1 MKMDGKTLMRLEF
14 NKIQDMLKGYTH
26 FEGGRQEVENI
37 KPASDYEL
45 VNRWLDETEE
55 AMEFLRLQEPLFL
68 KGLKMVDKEIN
79 KARIKALLTPEEL
92 YNIYLLLKGAHN
104 AKKYLT
110 HEKYPRLS
118 RLVLGIEELYFLEKA
133 IAKAISEEGKIKDD
147 ASAALKNIRSQVNVA
162 RIRIR
167 EYLQNFVRSE
177 QNQRFL
183 QEAIITERD
192 GRYVVPVK
200 QEYRHEVKGIVHDE
214 SASGATVFI
223 EPLAVVEQNNKI
235 RMLLLEEKR
244 EVERILRE
252 LSDKAA
258 SCAEELKRNLQILSR
273 LDFIFARA
281 YMAYK
286 TDSYRPLINTQGVIE
301 IEKGRHPLLGKKAVP
316 LNIHLGRE
324 FDILVITGPNTGGKT
339 VTLKTVG
346 LLTLMAMCGLFIPA
360 REKSKI
366 ALFKNI
372 YVDIGDEQ
380 SIEQSLSTFSSHMTN
395 IISILENMDENSLVL
410 LDELGAGTD
419 PVEGAALARVIL
431 EEILR
436 KGAKAIV
443 STHQSEL
450 KNFAYQQE
458 RVENACVEFDPV
470 TLKPTYELTI
480 GMPGQS
486 NAFEIASRLGLPH
499 YLVERARMM
508 VPESEAE
515 ISNMIKRMKEA
526 KNYYDNLLRE
536 LEEEKKKLKEER
548 EILLKE
554 KAKFN
559 QEKDEILS
567 RARREAEAY
576 VRQIR
581 READEALQEWKELL
595 KKKEEPPKWHEIEK
609 GRQKLKRISLNRMEA
624 EEELELKPDREIK
637 AGDYVFIKSL
647 SQKGYVLEPP
657 NKLGEVVVQ
666 AGIMK
671 LTVKEKDIIVAEAPE
686 EKEIKWKAETFLKK
700 AQHISNEIDVR
711 GKLAEEALMEIE
723 KYLEDANLVGLSP
736 VRIIHGKGTGA
747 LRKAVREYLKNHR
760 YVKSF
765 RDGMLNEGGF
775 GVTVVELR

>member
-1 MKMDGKTLMRLEF
+1 MDRKTLIRLEF
-14 NKIQDMLKGYTH
+14 DKIQEMLAGYTH
-26 FEGGRQEVENI
+26 FEGGRREVQNI
-37 KPASDYEL
+37 QPSSDYEQ
-45 VNRWLDETEE
+45 VNMWLDETEE
-55 AMEFLRLQEPLFL
+55 AMEFLRFQEPLFL
-68 KGLKMVDKEIN
+68 NNLKWVEREIN
-79 KARIKALLTPEEL
+79 KAKIKYLLTPDEL
-92 YNIYLLLKGAHN
+92 YNLYLLLQAAHK

-110 HEKYPRLS
+110 NEKYPRLS
-118 RLVLGIEELYFLEKA
+118 RLASRIDELYFLEGA
-133 IAKAISEEGKIKDD
+133 IARAVNEEGEIKDD
-147 ASAALKNIRSQVNVA
+147 ASPSLKNIRQQINTA
-162 RIRIR
+162 RQRIRD
-167 EYLQNFVRSE
+167 YLQNFVRSE

-183 QEAIITERD
+183 QDALITERD

-223 EPLAVVEQNNKI
+223 EPLAVVEQNNRI

-244 EVERILRE
+244 EVERILKD
-252 LSDKAA
+252 LSDKAS
-258 SCAEELKRNLQILSR
+258 SCAEELKNNLDILSR

-286 TDSYRPLINTQGVIE
+286 TDSYRPLVNTKGIVE

-316 LNIHLGRE
+316 LNIHLGRD

-360 REKSKI
+360 REKSRI
-366 ALFKNI
+366 ALFKKI

-395 IISILENMDENSLVL
+395 IISILQDIDENSLVL

-419 PVEGAALARVIL
+419 PAEGAALARVIL

-436 KGAKAIV
+436 KRAKAVV

-450 KNFAYQQE
+450 KNFAYQKE

-486 NAFEIASRLGLPH
+486 NAFEIASRLGLPS
-499 YLVERARMM
+499 YLVERARRM
-508 VPESEAE
+508 VPENEAE
-515 ISNMIKRMKEA
+515 ISNMIKKMKEA
-526 KNYYDNLLRE
+526 KNYYDNLVKE
-536 LEEEKKKLKEER
+536 LEEEKKELKQIKENMEKEKEALVKEKEEV
-548 EILLKE
+548 LA
-554 KAKFN
+554 KARK
-559 QEKDEILS
+559 
-567 RARREAEAY
+567 EAEEY
-576 VRQIR
+576 VRRIR
-581 READEALQEWKELL
+581 READEAVQELKELL
-595 KKKEEPPKWHEIEK
+595 RKKEEVPKWHEIER
-609 GRQKLKRISLNRMEA
+609 GRQKLKQIDLGKLEPAKEPERKEA
-624 EEELELKPDREIK
+624 VKVK
-637 AGDYVFIKSL
+637 AGDYVYIKSL

-657 NKLGEVVVQ
+657 NKMGEVVVQ

-671 LTVKEKDIIVAEAPE
+671 LTVKEKDILPVEAPE
-686 EKEIKWKAETFLKK
+686 EKEMKFKAETFLKK

-711 GKLAEEALMEIE
+711 GKLAEEALEEIE

-747 LRKAVREYLKNHR
+747 LRKAVREYLKDHR

>member
-1 MKMDGKTLMRLEF
+1 MDKKTLARLEF
-14 NKIQDMLKGYTH
+14 DKIQNILSGYTH
-26 FEGGRQEVENI
+26 FEGGRHQAENI
-37 KPASDYEL
+37 KPSADYEL
-45 VNRWLDETEE
+45 VNMWLDETEE
-55 AMEFLRLQEPLFL
+55 AMEFLRFQEPLFL
-68 KGLKMVDKEIN
+68 SSLKWVEKEIN
-79 KARIKALLTPEEL
+79 KARIKALLIPDEL
-92 YNIYLLLKGAHN
+92 YNVYLLLKGSHLAR
-104 AKKYLT
+104 KYLLN
-110 HEKYPRLS
+110 EKYTHLS
-118 RLVLGIEELYFLEKA
+118 RLVSEIEEVYGLKEAIEKA
-133 IAKAISEEGKIKDD
+133 INEEGEVKDD
-147 ASAALKNIRSQVNVA
+147 ASPALKNIRQQINVS
-162 RIRIR
+162 RTRIR
-167 EYLQNFVRSE
+167 EYLQNFIRSDH
-177 QNQRFL
+177 NQKVL
-183 QEAIITERD
+183 QDTLVTERD

-235 RMLLLEEKR
+235 RMLVLEEKR

-252 LSDKAA
+252 LSDRVALY
-258 SCAEELKRNLQILSR
+258 AEELKLNLDILSR

-286 TDSYRPLINTQGVIE
+286 TDSYRPLINTEGIIE

-316 LNIHLGRE
+316 LNIHLGRD

-346 LLTLMAMCGLFIPA
+346 LLTLMTMCGLFIPA
-360 REKSKI
+360 REKSRI
-366 ALFKNI
+366 SLFKNI

-395 IISILENMDENSLVL
+395 IISILENADRGSLVL

-431 EEILR
+431 EELLS
-436 KGAKAIV
+436 KKAKAVV

-450 KNFAYQQE
+450 KNFAYQKE

-470 TLKPTYELTI
+470 TLQPTYELTI

-486 NAFEIASRLGLPH
+486 NAFEIAARLGLASD
-499 YLVERARMM
+499 LVEKARKM
-508 VPESEAE
+508 VPENEAE
-515 ISNMIKRMKEA
+515 ISHMINKMKEA
-526 KNYYDNLLRE
+526 KNHYQALQKELEAELKILKEDRENLLRE
-536 LEEEKKKLKEER
+536 REEL
-548 EILLKE
+548 IKE
-554 KAKFN
+554 KD
-559 QEKDEILS
+559 QILTKT
-567 RARREAEAY
+567 RKEAEDY
-576 VRQIR
+576 VRMIR
-581 READEALQEWKELL
+581 READESIQELKELL

-609 GRQKLKRISLNRMEA
+609 SRHKLKQINLDKLEPKEEVEA
-624 EEELELKPDREIK
+624 KPVKKLKP
-637 AGDYVFIKSL
+637 GDYVYIKSL
-647 SQKGYVLEPP
+647 SQKGYVLESP
-657 NKLGEVVVQ
+657 NKMGEVLVQ

-671 LTVKEKDIIVAEAPE
+671 LTVKEKDITLSEAPE
-686 EKEIKWKAETFLKK
+686 EREIKLKNNTFLKK
-700 AQHISNEIDVR
+700 AQHISGEIDLR
-711 GKLAEEALMEIE
+711 GKLAEEALLEIE

-747 LRKAVREYLKNHR
+747 LRKAVREYLKDHR